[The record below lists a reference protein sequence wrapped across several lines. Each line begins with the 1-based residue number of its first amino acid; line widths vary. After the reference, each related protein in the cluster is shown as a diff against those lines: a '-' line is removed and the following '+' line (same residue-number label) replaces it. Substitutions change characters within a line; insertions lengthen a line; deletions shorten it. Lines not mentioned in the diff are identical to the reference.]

1 MKKINLINEKEIVN
15 VLQTGRIV
23 EGRLMLVEGKDG
35 RKYIEFLAY
44 NRQRNR
50 QKDRT
55 IVELENG
62 WLKESPKRIKF
73 YNSVKKALGRRMVE
87 VVMHR
92 DLKSA
97 MDVMKIQE
105 ILDNI

>member
-73 YNSVKKALGRRMVE
+73 YNSVKK
-87 VVMHR
+87 
-92 DLKSA
+92 D
-97 MDVMKIQE
+97 MDVMRIKDVMQRE
-105 ILDNI
+105 LHTAMDELMFEKMLGL